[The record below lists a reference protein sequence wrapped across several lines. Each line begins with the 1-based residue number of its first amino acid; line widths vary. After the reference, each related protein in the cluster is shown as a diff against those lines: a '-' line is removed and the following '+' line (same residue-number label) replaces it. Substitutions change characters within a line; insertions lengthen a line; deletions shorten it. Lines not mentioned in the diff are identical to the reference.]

1 MDTCNIVIGISIYLI
16 PASLQYLT
24 TKHKYNQQRSKIMAE
39 TEDWIQRLYTS
50 RDNNNPGAN
59 YIGQEGRLFYRP
71 DDNTIRVSDGVTPGG
86 IIVSGGGGGIGK
98 TQIDGGA
105 ADSVYLDA
113 DQVNGGSAASV
124 YTPSQVINGGF
135 A

>member
-1 MDTCNIVIGISIYLI
+1 MAAN
-16 PASLQYLT
+16 T
-24 TKHKYNQQRSKIMAE
+24 TSNTTSWVQNFF
-39 TEDWIQRLYTS
+39 TS
-50 RDNNNPGAN
+50 RDNNADGTTI
-59 YIGQEGRLFYRP
+59 IGQTDRLWYDP
-71 DDNTIRVSDGVTPGG
+71 TTNTIRISDGVTPGG

-124 YTPSQVINGGF
+124 YTPSQVISGGF